1 MTFSQFLSILKA
13 RWISALLVL
22 FITVGTALG
31 ISLLLPK
38 QYTASSAVIIDV
50 KSPDPIVG
58 MALNGMLAPG
68 YMATQVDIITSDRVA
83 RRVVQGLRLTENQD
97 LREQWNKATEGKG
110 SFESWIAETLKKKL
124 DVKPSRESNVI
135 NIGYSSPDPRFAA
148 GLANAFVR
156 AYVDTSLELRV
167 DPAKQYNS
175 FFDARSKELRTAVE
189 QAQSKLSAY
198 QKEHGILATDERL
211 DIESQRLN
219 ELNSQLVSMQ
229 AISAESTSR
238 TAQAHSSAD
247 QLQDVINNPVVA
259 GLRADV
265 SRQEARLQ
273 ELSSRLGEA
282 HPQVAELQANINSLR
297 LRIEN
302 ETRRVSSSV
311 NITNN
316 INKSREA
323 EVRSALEAQRIRVM
337 KMKEQRDEVAVL
349 LRDVEAAQRAYDQVA
364 QRLNQ
369 TSLESQSST
378 TNIAILTPATEP
390 ADPSSPKMLLN
401 IILALFLGTLL
412 GISIALLREM
422 IDRRVRTL
430 EDISETLGAPVIGL
444 IPKPIRG
451 SMGRKKT
458 KFVMPANLLRH
469 HPSTG
474 Q

>member
-83 RRVVQGLRLTENQD
+83 RRVVQGLHLTENQD
-97 LREQWNKATEGKG
+97 LREQWIKATDGNG
-110 SFESWIAETLKKKL
+110 SFESWMAETLKKKL

-156 AYVDTSLELRV
+156 AYVDTSLDLRV

-238 TAQAHSSAD
+238 NAQAHSSAD

-282 HPQVAELQANINSLR
+282 HPQVAELQANISSLR
-297 LRIEN
+297 QRIEN

-311 NITNN
+311 NINNN

-390 ADPSSPKMLLN
+390 ADPSSPKILLN

-412 GISIALLREM
+412 GISVALLREM

-444 IPKPIRG
+444 IPKPVRG
-451 SMGRKKT
+451 SMGRKPT

-469 HPSTG
+469 HPSAG

>member
-22 FITVGTALG
+22 LITVGTAVG

-97 LREQWNKATEGKG
+97 LRDQWTKATDGKG

-198 QKEHGILATDERL
+198 RKEHGILATDERL
-211 DIESQRLN
+211 DIENQRLN

-229 AISAESTSR
+229 AIAAESTSR
-238 TAQAHSSAD
+238 NTQAHNSAD

-273 ELSSRLGEA
+273 ELSSRLGDA
-282 HPQVAELQANINSLR
+282 HPQVAELKANINSLR

-311 NITNN
+311 GINN
-316 INKSREA
+316 TINKSREA
-323 EVRSALEAQRIRVM
+323 EVRSALEAQRVRVM
-337 KMKEQRDEVAVL
+337 KMKEQHDEVAIL
-349 LRDVEAAQRAYDQVA
+349 MRDVDAAQRAYDQVT

-390 ADPSSPKMLLN
+390 ADPSSPKILLN

-412 GISIALLREM
+412 GISVALLREM

-444 IPKPIRG
+444 IPKPVKG
-451 SMGRKKT
+451 SMGRKPI
-458 KFVMPANLLRH
+458 KFVMPANLLH
-469 HPSTG
+469 HQPTAG